1 MRGQGQWSLE
11 RTEQTRRFRECSFI
25 KQDEGGLS
33 VPPTPGLGARAKG
46 LRVPFRPRLREQSSG
61 PCPGCSPLHL
71 VLAAVLWRGPTD
83 GQRGGGTADLEEHSG
98 REERV
103 GRALSQFTGSQAGL
117 INQLCSLPPSA
128 PPPSHCRQFSGPG
141 PAQTPAQAPAPG
153 AVLEAS
159 LPASPVIL
167 IEVYAFLG
175 PAHVRRRFAQDL
187 RCQRY
192 RGAFARL
199 GVIRPLLNLRRD

>member
-1 MRGQGQWSLE
+1 MV
-11 RTEQTRRFRECSFI
+11 
-25 KQDEGGLS
+25 S
-33 VPPTPGLGARAKG
+33 V
-46 LRVPFRPRLREQSSG
+46 VV
-61 PCPGCSPLHL
+61 
-71 VLAAVLWRGPTD
+71 VLPILKNT
-83 GQRGGGTADLEEHSG
+83 G

-128 PPPSHCRQFSGPG
+128 PPPSHFRQFSGPG

-167 IEVYAFLG
+167 IEVYAVLG